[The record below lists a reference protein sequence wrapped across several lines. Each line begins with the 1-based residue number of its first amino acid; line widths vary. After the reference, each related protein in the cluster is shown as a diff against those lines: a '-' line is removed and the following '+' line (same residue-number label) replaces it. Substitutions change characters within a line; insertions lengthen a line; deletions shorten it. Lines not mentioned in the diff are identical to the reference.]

1 MEIESEETSSISM
14 SNVGKQ
20 VHPTYL
26 NMVID
31 AIDGMKERHGSSRHA
46 ILKRIQSIYGITD
59 ERAHIRINKA
69 LRELAESGAIIAG
82 GAPGRKGSGCFKLP
96 SQHQLRADQI
106 KDIKVVSPVRKG
118 LKMPT
123 HQDVGKKVSKKL
135 QKMGK
140 MRVLQPSR
148 GIKAV
153 KKNKVHAVKQSRQSR
168 RPSYINA

>member
-1 MEIESEETSSISM
+1 ML
-14 SNVGKQ
+14 NVNLMF
-20 VHPTYL
+20 YL
-26 NMVID
+26 
-31 AIDGMKERHGSSRHA
+31 S
-46 ILKRIQSIYGITD
+46 
-59 ERAHIRINKA
+59 
-69 LRELAESGAIIAG
+69 G

-153 KKNKVHAVKQSRQSR
+153 KKKKVHAVKQSRQSR

>member
-1 MEIESEETSSISM
+1 M
-14 SNVGKQ
+14 
-20 VHPTYL
+20 
-26 NMVID
+26 
-31 AIDGMKERHGSSRHA
+31 R
-46 ILKRIQSIYGITD
+46 
-59 ERAHIRINKA
+59 A
-69 LRELAESGAIIAG
+69 LRELTESGAIIAG

-96 SQHQLRADQI
+96 
-106 KDIKVVSPVRKG
+106 VRKG
-118 LKMPT
+118 LVMPT

-153 KKNKVHAVKQSRQSR
+153 KKKNVNAVKPSRKSR